1 MALEKFHFA
10 TTDGDTKIA
19 FPYMEDVVSARWARD
34 NATRLNEEGVWPAL
48 EHVAAMNDTN
58 AKAYEKILDLPLR
71 EFNRFSRAWQ
81 EGRSASL
88 GESEA

>member
-1 MALEKFHFA
+1 MALEKFHF
-10 TTDGDTKIA
+10 TTLDSSVKIA

-34 NATRLNEEGVWPAL
+34 NSRRLNDEGVWPAL
-48 EHVAAMNDTN
+48 EHVASMNDTN

-81 EGRSASL
+81 EGRDASL